1 MVFFKLLISAPHLE
15 PLSPATKTIPAPP
28 LLYLHP
34 PTTPLSPLSPLSPS
48 IHSPLLHSPSHIPPP
63 SPYSPP
69 RKWVTPTGSGQS
81 HTFRTP
87 SITKLGDSRPLILSL
102 SLCKN
107 NIYLFKYQTLS
118 FFSLFSS
125 ASCGFSSLFAACH
138 NASISSSVNSS
149 SRRPDASAARST
161 LPKRRMN
168 F

>member
-28 LLYLHP
+28 LSSLCTFP
-34 PTTPLSPLSPLSPS
+34 PHSSTLSPS
-48 IHSPLLHSPSHIPPP
+48 LSLTPSILSPLLH
-63 SPYSPP
+63 YSTSSI
-69 RKWVTPTGSGQS
+69 KWVTPTGSGQS

>member
-34 PTTPLSPLSPLSPS
+34 PTAPLSPLSPLSPS
-48 IHSPLLHSPSHIPPP
+48 IHSPLLHSPSHIPPLTVLA
-63 SPYSPP
+63 P

-107 NIYLFKYQTLS
+107 NIYLFKCQTLS
-118 FFSLFSS
+118 FFFHSF
-125 ASCGFSSLFAACH
+125 
-138 NASISSSVNSS
+138 
-149 SRRPDASAARST
+149 RRPPAAFHPSLPPATTPPSHRASTHPADAPTPRPHAQHSR
-161 LPKRRMN
+161 N
-168 F
+168 GG